1 MYNST
6 GTTRCKLRRGDGS
19 KIHMFIDASFLFT
32 GDKCELPS
40 KR

>member
-1 MYNST
+1 MYDST
-6 GTTRCKLRRGDGS
+6 STTRCKLRRGDGS
-19 KIHMFIDASFLFT
+19 KIHMFDASFLFT